1 MGKYFS
7 DVVDQALEDIYY
19 CYDNDRAARAQEALF
34 QASKTG
40 DGDASYILS
49 RCFSGP
55 LYSWDYHP
63 FQEHD
68 DTVTALIRQS
78 ILQGSAMGV
87 LGAMRVGELTP
98 ELEEAMPFDSLQ
110 QAWNAVYEKADA
122 GCLFCQNMIGNT
134 YYWLDI
140 PRIENKGPGDFP
152 TKEDFGAYLRE
163 STLKCIPWF
172 ERAFRGGMG
181 FSGRNLYKLYNE
193 GEEGWLAPQPEKAL
207 EVARLGAELG
217 YPDWQ
222 ERYAGKIVDD
232 ENRRLEALSLF
243 EKAVAQGQLY
253 SWVYLGWMYQFGKGV
268 PKDLPK
274 ALECYEAGTADPT
287 SVEASVRAGRM
298 HFNGDGVPQDYARAV
313 QLFERA
319 HEKGNF
325 SCNDMLG
332 NCYLFGYGC
341 QKNPARALQLFQEAK
356 QSSSLLNYG
365 MGMIYA
371 DGMGVPEDIKKGVE
385 YLQKCGDYAPA
396 QQALL
401 KFKKTFFGRWVR
413 R

>member
-332 NCYLFGYGC
+332 
-341 QKNPARALQLFQEAK
+341 
-356 QSSSLLNYG
+356 
-365 MGMIYA
+365 
-371 DGMGVPEDIKKGVE
+371 
-385 YLQKCGDYAPA
+385 
-396 QQALL
+396 
-401 KFKKTFFGRWVR
+401 
-413 R
+413 